1 MNERKMHR
9 NGERQCVGK
18 GQRESER
25 LKKRERKIGRVN
37 FYDCVRFVNI
47 LLDR

>member
-1 MNERKMHR
+1 MHR

-25 LKKRERKIGRVN
+25 LKKREK
-37 FYDCVRFVNI
+37 
-47 LLDR
+47 DREGKFL